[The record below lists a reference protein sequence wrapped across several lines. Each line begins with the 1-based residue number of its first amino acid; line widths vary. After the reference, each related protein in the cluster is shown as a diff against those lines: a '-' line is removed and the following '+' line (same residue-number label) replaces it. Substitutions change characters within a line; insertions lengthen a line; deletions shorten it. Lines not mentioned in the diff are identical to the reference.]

1 MTANILKLE
10 MAESSAFQEN
20 STQSE
25 MMFTPTGFAINIATD
40 TINQTNVTDS
50 VSESE
55 LELNAFLKKLFDILL
70 IVIVCIVMASL
81 GCTIKLKTL
90 KAQLRRP
97 VGIII
102 GLVCQFIIFPAITF
116 GLAHALKLEKWNAI
130 GMILLGTCPGG
141 SVSNILT
148 YYCEGDVTLR

>member
-1 MTANILKLE
+1 
-10 MAESSAFQEN
+10 MAESGS
-20 STQSE
+20 STLSE
-25 MMFTPTGFAINIATD
+25 VMLATTTGFANIITDATNFTNATD
-40 TINQTNVTDS
+40 DA
-50 VSESE
+50 SESE
-55 LELNAFLKKLFDILL
+55 PEVNAFLKKLFDILL

-81 GCTIKLKTL
+81 GCTIKLQTL

-102 GLVCQFIIFPAITF
+102 GLVCQFILFPAITF

>member
-1 MTANILKLE
+1 
-10 MAESSAFQEN
+10 MADTKT
-20 STQSE
+20 STVSE
-25 MMFTPTGFAINIATD
+25 TMFPTTGFGNPFTD
-40 TINQTNVTDS
+40 STNLTNVTDT
-50 VSESE
+50 VGESE
-55 LELNAFLKKLFDILL
+55 PELNAFLKKLFDILL

-102 GLVCQFIIFPAITF
+102 GLVCQFVLFPAITF

-148 YYCEGDVTLR
+148 YYCDGDVTLR